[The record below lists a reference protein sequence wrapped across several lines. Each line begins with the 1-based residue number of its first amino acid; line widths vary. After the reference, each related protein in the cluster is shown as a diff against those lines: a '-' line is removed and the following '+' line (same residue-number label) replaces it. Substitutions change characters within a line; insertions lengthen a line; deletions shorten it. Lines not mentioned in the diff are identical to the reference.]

1 MTILDQLADHARK
14 RVAAYKA
21 ILPLEEVRR
30 QCEALP
36 KGSFAL
42 DAALA
47 KPGLSFIGECKKVS
61 PSKGLIAPDFP
72 YLQIAREY
80 EAAGADAISVLT
92 EPKWFLSS
100 DNYLREIAQ
109 TVAIPCLR
117 KDFTVDEYMIYQA
130 RLLGASAVLLICSI
144 LSDAQLNEY
153 LALCRALG
161 LSALV
166 EAHDKAEV
174 ERALASGA
182 AIICVN
188 NRNLK
193 DFTVDTANSRPYFL
207 AGGLGPETVTAALN
221 ALHPYGVD
229 VSSGIETDHKKMAA
243 FVAAVRRG
251 DALRGRALHLH
262 LRRNRG
268 GRSDSARPAL

>member
-1 MTILDQLADHARK
+1 
-14 RVAAYKA
+14 
-21 ILPLEEVRR
+21 
-30 QCEALP
+30 
-36 KGSFAL
+36 
-42 DAALA
+42 
-47 KPGLSFIGECKKVS
+47 
-61 PSKGLIAPDFP
+61 
-72 YLQIAREY
+72 
-80 EAAGADAISVLT
+80 
-92 EPKWFLSS
+92 
-100 DNYLREIAQ
+100 
-109 TVAIPCLR
+109 
-117 KDFTVDEYMIYQA
+117 MIYQA

-153 LALCRALG
+153 LSLCRALG

-182 AIICVN
+182 AIIGVN
-188 NRNLK
+188 NRNLN
-193 DFTVDTANSRPYFL
+193 DFTVDTANIRRPYFL

-229 VSSGIETDHKKMAA
+229 VSSGIETDHKKDAAKMAA

-268 GRSDSARPAL
+268 GRADSARPAL

>member
-1 MTILDQLADHARK
+1 MIKEAIVKIVGKQDLTYDEAYAVMNEIMSGETTLTQN
-14 RVAAYKA
+14 AAF
-21 ILPLEEVRR
+21 L
-30 QCEALP
+30 
-36 KGSFAL
+36 
-42 DAALA
+42 AALST
-47 KPGLSFIGECKKVS
+47 K
-61 PSKGLIAPDFP
+61 
-72 YLQIAREY
+72 
-80 EAAGADAISVLT
+80 
-92 EPKWFLSS
+92 
-100 DNYLREIAQ
+100 
-109 TVAIPCLR
+109 
-117 KDFTVDEYMIYQA
+117 
-130 RLLGASAVLLICSI
+130 SA
-144 LSDAQLNEY
+144 
-153 LALCRALG
+153 
-161 LSALV
+161 
-166 EAHDKAEV
+166 KAEV

-229 VSSGIETDHKKMAA
+229 VSSGIETDHKKDAAKMAA

-268 GRSDSARPAL
+268 GRADSARPAL